1 MEREDLLMYCP
12 YCGVDHDD
20 ATTISSMEHVIP
32 FAIGGTNDLTIRTC
46 KTCNNNLGTD
56 VDAPF
61 MESFFVSSKRF
72 FLDLA
77 STKGNAPTLDLS
89 GTGWID
95 DKEVPISYVISGDKK
110 ELKIA
115 VPSVIKTSMGDGTER
130 WQISGDPRK
139 GKEILE
145 GKLRQQIALGKTM
158 TLEDGR
164 QLRLEDLDDMIE
176 TRTTKVENPSV
187 LKIIQHDQIVFIRFF
202 SKLALAMGHLH
213 FGESF
218 SRSAIGESLRHNM
231 KAQTMDDVMLRGSV
245 WPAIERFQAVLKMIA
260 KEDHHTVVI
269 MEGEVPVLV
278 VSLFGEIGAVIP
290 LGQAP
295 VDRLLTLTDKG
306 TVWRIALP
314 SRVLSKLTVLEMV
327 GELLAPLRSQRCL
340 RAN

>member
-1 MEREDLLMYCP
+1 
-12 YCGVDHDD
+12 
-20 ATTISSMEHVIP
+20 
-32 FAIGGTNDLTIRTC
+32 
-46 KTCNNNLGTD
+46 
-56 VDAPF
+56 
-61 MESFFVSSKRF
+61 
-72 FLDLA
+72 
-77 STKGNAPTLDLS
+77 
-89 GTGWID
+89 
-95 DKEVPISYVISGDKK
+95 
-110 ELKIA
+110 
-115 VPSVIKTSMGDGTER
+115 
-130 WQISGDPRK
+130 
-139 GKEILE
+139 
-145 GKLRQQIALGKTM
+145 M